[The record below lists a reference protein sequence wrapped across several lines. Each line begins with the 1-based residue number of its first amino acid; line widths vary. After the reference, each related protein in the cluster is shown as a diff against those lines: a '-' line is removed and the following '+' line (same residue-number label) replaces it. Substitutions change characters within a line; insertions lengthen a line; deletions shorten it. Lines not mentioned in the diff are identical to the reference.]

1 MCLYFSY
8 MPQNKEKLNE
18 KFYDLLKEIVD
29 TQSAIIER
37 LDKLSEQK
45 NSKQEGVMSA
55 SDWARM

>member
-1 MCLYFSY
+1 

-37 LDKLSEQK
+37 LDKLSEEK
-45 NSKQEGVMSA
+45 NSKQDGAMTASA
-55 SDWARM
+55 WARM

>member
-1 MCLYFSY
+1 
-8 MPQNKEKLNE
+8 MPQNKDEYNK

-45 NSKQEGVMSA
+45 NGKQDETMSA
-55 SDWARM
+55 SAWARM